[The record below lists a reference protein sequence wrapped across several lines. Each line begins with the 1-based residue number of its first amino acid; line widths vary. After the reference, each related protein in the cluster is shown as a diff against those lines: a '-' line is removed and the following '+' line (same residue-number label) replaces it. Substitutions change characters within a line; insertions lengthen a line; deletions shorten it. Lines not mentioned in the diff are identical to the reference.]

1 MQSMHWEQNKMLH
14 VFSRRVVTIP
24 SLQISTASFNTS
36 VTWREQKA
44 GGKLE
49 LQSSPQLVYRAT
61 TLNKTT
67 VCSAF
72 VHDLN

>member
-1 MQSMHWEQNKMLH
+1 MLH
-14 VFSRRVVTIP
+14 VFLWRVVRFPTCT
-24 SLQISTASFNTS
+24 LQISTASFNTS